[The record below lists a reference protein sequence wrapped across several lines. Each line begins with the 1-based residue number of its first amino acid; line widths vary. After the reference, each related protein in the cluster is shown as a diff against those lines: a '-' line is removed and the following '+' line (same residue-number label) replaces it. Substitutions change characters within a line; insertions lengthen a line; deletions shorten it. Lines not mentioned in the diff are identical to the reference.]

1 MAFLFVVNRV
11 RALFMIILGIIKRGL
26 CCFRRRRR
34 ASADPVPLIAVGV
47 VPNND
52 TADCGVGQDIQNWNS
67 WDDSPVSIVTE
78 QSPENSVEKQIELY
92 RQRAVRHQSE
102 SEEQPQPDFFEDM
115 TPHITRQQKVLVR
128 DQEHEAVWQES
139 VSSHLELSMDPVL
152 YNSPDLET
160 WEETP
165 GWEDQAQEDWDPDTV
180 LKEKRHLERQRR
192 LAEQQQKRQRR
203 EQLKMS
209 RPIAL
214 GAKLS

>member
-1 MAFLFVVNRV
+1 MAVLFVVNRL
-11 RALFMIILGIIKRGL
+11 RALFMIVLGIIKRGL

-52 TADCGVGQDIQNWNS
+52 LVESGVGQDMQNWNL
-67 WDDSPVSIVTE
+67 WDESPVSIVTE
-78 QSPENSVEKQIELY
+78 QSPENTVQQQIDLY
-92 RQRAVRHQSE
+92 RQHSVKHYSE
-102 SEEQPQPDFFEDM
+102 SDEQPQPDFFEDM
-115 TPHITRQQKVLVR
+115 APRITKQPKVVIR
-128 DQEHEAVWQES
+128 DEENDTSVWRES
-139 VSSHLELSMDPVL
+139 VSSRLELSMDPVL

-180 LKEKRHLERQRR
+180 LREKRHLERQRR
-192 LAEQQQKRQRR
+192 LAEQRKKK